1 MNVMLD
7 HIVHFIKAEPAA
19 AAAKW
24 RDHGYKAIP
33 GGSHENWGTYNSLLY
48 IGHTYL
54 EFLSIENNQIAST
67 ADNPLIKQLTDEL
80 RLGEGIGQI
89 CFRTNNIEQLQGEL
103 AGKGFETHPIFK
115 GSRRR
120 ADGSILSW
128 KMLFLK
134 ENPDYKYPFFID
146 WGMEDDIRFEELRRL
161 GLIDEK
167 LAAKKIAA
175 VYIASKDCEKSA
187 AAWQEIIPASGAAVY
202 ISSDGKE
209 KRASILIGSVNMIFS
224 QPLYEDGR
232 TMEVLRKRGEKPF
245 AVQLAPSLEKE
256 ISLYE
261 GLYF

>member
-67 ADNPLIKQLTDEL
+67 ADNPLIEQLTDEL